1 MNRHCADYSFRSNL
15 AIFNRELLI
24 SKLNDFI
31 RKHRTTETAVLFQR
45 RLQLEMVS
53 RSFLITALAAIFV
66 VIIMLLVIWYEDTRY
81 LSTIFEVT
89 SAFGTVGL
97 SKGKW
102 NRNKKKALRERG

>member
-66 VIIMLLVIWYEDTRY
+66 VIITLLVIWYEDTRY

-97 SKGKW
+97 SKVKW